1 MSALLK
7 VIAYE
12 KATELKEKFNINCD
26 RLRLRDILMDYFS
39 EILIECQ
46 KENRCICLNKIIENE
61 HGKNN

>member
-12 KATELKEKFNINCD
+12 KATELKEKFNISCD

-46 KENRCICLNKIIENE
+46 KENGCNKFKENG
-61 HGKNN
+61 H